1 MSPSELNGL
10 DVIGDEDEVE
20 KLFSF
25 ALNVV
30 LVALAAEQHGDTG
43 ALITVKANEIPPATL
58 SSQRS
63 RKPPLVTSVDSHGG
77 KTSSWRCATIVE
89 SLVTSLIP

>member
-30 LVALAAEQHGDTG
+30 LVALAAEQHGG
-43 ALITVKANEIPPATL
+43 
-58 SSQRS
+58 
-63 RKPPLVTSVDSHGG
+63 
-77 KTSSWRCATIVE
+77 
-89 SLVTSLIP
+89 

>member
-1 MSPSELNGL
+1 VG
-10 DVIGDEDEVE
+10 VEDEVE

-43 ALITVKANEIPPATL
+43 VLITMKANEIPPATL

-63 RKPPLVTSVDSHGG
+63 
-77 KTSSWRCATIVE
+77 
-89 SLVTSLIP
+89 